1 MSRTAQPRPRR
12 THRARQ
18 RRPTF
23 AKRLRRSALAAFFD
37 PALDRDRDLPH
48 PPVDPGPPFAA
59 APQRRAGLSDAGKE
73 AAHRSGEHNR
83 EPERNKETAEKGER
97 GRRRPELRPST
108 TAAPLSH
115 RKWDCLT
122 LPELSERRAPRLA
135 IAAHFTLRQSS
146 AYEPISKAAYGIRG
160 NLTVPGE
167 GRPAGSGRPSPF
179 RPQNAVRNEREDR
192 RRVDTRARSGSLEP
206 RAGDVRRVRLLG
218 AGGES
223 RHA

>member
-1 MSRTAQPRPRR
+1 MITERSAVGNESHGSTSAAPDPWRAAAATHVCKASR
-12 THRARQ
+12 
-18 RRPTF
+18 
-23 AKRLRRSALAAFFD
+23 RLALAAFFD

-115 RKWDCLT
+115 RKWD
-122 LPELSERRAPRLA
+122 
-135 IAAHFTLRQSS
+135 
-146 AYEPISKAAYGIRG
+146 Y
-160 NLTVPGE
+160 LTVPE
-167 GRPAGSGRPSPF
+167 VAEERV
-179 RPQNAVRNEREDR
+179 PQ
-192 RRVDTRARSGSLEP
+192 
-206 RAGDVRRVRLLG
+206 
-218 AGGES
+218 
-223 RHA
+223 